1 MKIKFE
7 GSLNEFRSL
16 FHGAFI
22 TPLKETLKEPSPYD
36 VSSRVMEAQVTA
48 AQAKGE
54 MTYDPDSHQPEM
66 TYDPAPERVLSP
78 AEALRAEML
87 AQLPKLTSE
96 NRQKGWEAFVDVC
109 RQWAQGFDQPG
120 PQPDR
125 LELLRSLGSGSATVP
140 VLVMAYECGS
150 LQRLVQGA
158 LMNADP
164 QLHESFTN
172 EAAWLDYVGKI
183 AGNMVQISHMA
194 FPDIEGTYDHTN
206 KWREQ

>member
-1 MKIKFE
+1 MKVEFE

-22 TPLKETLKEPSPYD
+22 TPLPREPLEEPSTGD
-36 VSSRVMEAQVTA
+36 VASLARGVMIHA
-48 AQAKGE
+48 
-54 MTYDPDSHQPEM
+54 PDSHQPEM
-66 TYDPAPERVLSP
+66 ASDLAPERVLSP

-87 AQLPKLTSE
+87 AQLPKLTPE
-96 NRQKGWEAFVDVC
+96 NRQKGWEAFSEVC
-109 RQWAQGFDQPG
+109 RQWAKGFDQPG

-125 LELLRSLGSGSATVP
+125 LELLRSLGSGAATVP
-140 VLVMAYECGS
+140 VLVMAYEAGS

-158 LMNADP
+158 LLNAEP
-164 QLHESFTN
+164 RLREGFTN